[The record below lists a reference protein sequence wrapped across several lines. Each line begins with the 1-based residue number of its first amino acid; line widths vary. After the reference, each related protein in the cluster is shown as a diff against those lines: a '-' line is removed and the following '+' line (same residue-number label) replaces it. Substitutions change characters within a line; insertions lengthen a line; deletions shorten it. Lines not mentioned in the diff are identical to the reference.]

1 VPNIVHLLEQIVKA
15 EKRDATKEALFTI
28 ARAADGGVRDAE
40 SILDQLMTYCD
51 GKITYKDV
59 QDVLG
64 LIETEK
70 IDQLV
75 YALQDKDILKALT
88 IIDEI
93 STSGKDLTQFV
104 EEFIQHIRNLLIL
117 KTTQDPN
124 QLFLPKEDI
133 ER

>member
-1 VPNIVHLLEQIVKA
+1 MPNIVHLLEQIVKA